1 MKKLITIE
9 GMHCEHCQAKAEK
22 ALNSMEGVQAKVNL
36 KKKQATV
43 TLSKDIS
50 DQEFEKVLQE
60 AGYEVSSIT
69 EKKGLF
75 G

>member
-22 ALNSMEGVQAKVNL
+22 ALNGIDGVEAKVNL
-36 KKKQATV
+36 KHKQATV
-43 TLSKDIS
+43 TLSRDVP
-50 DQEFEKVLQE
+50 DEEFAKVLDD
-60 AGYEVSSIT
+60 AGYQLVSVT
-69 EKKGLF
+69 EKRGLF